1 MRNPITSRTSFTL
14 FIAQI
19 SLAAASCAQVDADIP
34 DTKVTQKAVSFQG
47 VPGVPG
53 GGEASITESFT
64 LSADDLSWT
73 KELNADVYA
82 YEVELKAVSGVEDL
96 GFIHHARI
104 TMSAGDDPTIAPI
117 EVVNYNRPENY
128 TASPILDVP
137 TAEPVNVTTVWA
149 ANKVVFT
156 LYLTG
161 VFPEQDWAADITLHL
176 SGKLSYKL

>member
-1 MRNPITSRTSFTL
+1 MSFPIL
-14 FIAQI
+14 VGLA
-19 SLAAASCAQVDADIP
+19 SLAAASCAQVDVDIP

-47 VPGVPG
+47 MSGVPG

-64 LSADDLSWT
+64 LTADDLSWT
-73 KELNADVYA
+73 KDINSDAYV

-104 TMSAGDDPTIAPI
+104 TMSAGGDPTVTPI
-117 EVVNYNRPENY
+117 EVVNYERPESY
-128 TASPILDVP
+128 TASPVLAVP
-137 TAEPVNVTTVWA
+137 TTQPVNVTSVWA
-149 ANKVVFT
+149 ADKVVFT

-161 VFPEQDWAADITLHL
+161 IFPEQDWAADVTLHM